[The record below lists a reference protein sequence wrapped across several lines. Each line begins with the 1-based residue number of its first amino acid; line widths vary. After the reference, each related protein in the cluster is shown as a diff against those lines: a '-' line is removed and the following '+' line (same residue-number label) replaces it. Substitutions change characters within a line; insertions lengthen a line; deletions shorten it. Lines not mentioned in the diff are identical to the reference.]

1 MSDTAAAKARLEA
14 SLAEL
19 EARLANLARDLSE
32 PPNRDWDEM
41 AIEQEDDEALEQQAA
56 LVEREIASVRRALGR
71 IKDGSYGTCVRCGE
85 EIAPERLQA
94 RPEAALCIH
103 CARSAM

>member
-14 SLAEL
+14 TLVEL
-19 EARLANLARDLSE
+19 EARFANLARDLSE

-56 LVEREIASVRRALGR
+56 PA
-71 IKDGSYGTCVRCGE
+71 
-85 EIAPERLQA
+85 
-94 RPEAALCIH
+94 
-103 CARSAM
+103 